1 MVTASKD
8 LTARIRLLKDLF
20 NQIKT
25 CKQNGRKIDTSL
37 LKDFNSLLKYTKL
50 LYKKELLNTNIK
62 DLLQ

>member
-20 NQIKT
+20 NQIRT
-25 CKQNGRKIDTSL
+25 CKENGRKIDTSL

-62 DLLQ
+62 DLL

>member
-62 DLLQ
+62 DLL

>member
-1 MVTASKD
+1 MVTASKE

-25 CKQNGRKIDTSL
+25 CKQYGRKIDTSL

-50 LYKKELLNTNIK
+50 LNKKELLNTNIK
-62 DLLQ
+62 DLL

>member
-1 MVTASKD
+1 MVTASKN

-25 CKQNGRKIDTSL
+25 CKQNGRKVDTSL

-62 DLLQ
+62 DLL

>member
-37 LKDFNSLLKYTKL
+37 LKDFNSLLKYTKG

-62 DLLQ
+62 DLL

>member
-1 MVTASKD
+1 MVTASKN

-25 CKQNGRKIDTSL
+25 CKENNKKIDTSL
-37 LKDFNSLLKYTKL
+37 LKEFNSLLKYTKG

-62 DLLQ
+62 DLL

>member
-20 NQIKT
+20 NQINT
-25 CKQNGRKIDTSL
+25 CKQNGRKVDTSL

-62 DLLQ
+62 DLL

>member
-1 MVTASKD
+1 MVTASKN

-25 CKQNGRKIDTSL
+25 CKENGRSIDTSL
-37 LKDFNSLLKYTKL
+37 LKDFNSQLKYTKL

-62 DLLQ
+62 DLL

>member
-1 MVTASKD
+1 MVTASKN

-25 CKQNGRKIDTSL
+25 CKQNGRKIETSL

-62 DLLQ
+62 DLL

>member
-8 LTARIRLLKDLF
+8 LTARIRVLKETF
-20 NQIKT
+20 EQIKT

-62 DLLQ
+62 DLL

>member
-25 CKQNGRKIDTSL
+25 CKENGRKIDTSL

-62 DLLQ
+62 DLL

>member
-1 MVTASKD
+1 MVTASKN

-62 DLLQ
+62 DLL

>member
-1 MVTASKD
+1 MVTASKN

-25 CKQNGRKIDTSL
+25 YKDNGKKIDTSL
-37 LKDFNSLLKYTKL
+37 LKEFNSLLKYTKE

-62 DLLQ
+62 DLL